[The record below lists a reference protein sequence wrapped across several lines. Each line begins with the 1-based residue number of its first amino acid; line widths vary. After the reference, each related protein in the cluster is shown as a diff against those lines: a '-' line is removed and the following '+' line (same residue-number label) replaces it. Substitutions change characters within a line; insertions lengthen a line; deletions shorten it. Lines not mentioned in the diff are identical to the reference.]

1 MWSHSPVGVAQLWI
15 VRPHYIT
22 NYMNPLPYIEK
33 WISEH
38 GSAATLRDHVAL
50 LKSQM
55 DASNA
60 LVADL
65 KAENASLKKERDD
78 YKALAEKLQAELGD
92 AHKEIERLKN
102 PKAAIQ
108 VIKRRPSQFDKMFTT

>member
-1 MWSHSPVGVAQLWI
+1 
-15 VRPHYIT
+15 
-22 NYMNPLPYIEK
+22 MNPLSYIEK

-55 DASNA
+55 DASKA
-60 LVADL
+60 LAADL
-65 KAENASLKKERDD
+65 KAENAALKKERDD
-78 YKALAEKLQAELGD
+78 FKALAEKLQAQLDD
-92 AHKEIERLKN
+92 ARKEIERLKN